1 MSQFVQFLYSAFV
14 LGSVFATMAMGLSL
28 VWGGLRMLNMA
39 HGALLMIGAYT
50 AFFASDHFGLSPLIG
65 LLLAVVVGCAVGAAL
80 YPTIVR
86 PLIGKPGWDINVIV
100 ATVALA
106 LVLSQVVQLLFGAKT
121 KALPRIVGGGFSGPV
136 DVFIEYQTLVI
147 AGVALATL
155 AAMAIFLRRSRFGLA
170 VRAVAQNLEAAHV
183 IGLSVGAANTLIL
196 AVGSGLAALSGVL
209 LASGF
214 VFITPTMGVAPL
226 LKALIIIILGGLG
239 SVKGTVYAA
248 FIAGIVESGVAVYVG
263 ATWSLPVLFA
273 VVILVLLVRP
283 QGFFGAR
290 LRTA

>member
-1 MSQFVQFLYSAFV
+1 
-14 LGSVFATMAMGLSL
+14 
-28 VWGGLRMLNMA
+28 MLNMA
-39 HGALLMIGAYT
+39 HGALLMVGAYT
-50 AFFASDHFGLSPLIG
+50 AYFTSDQFGFSPLIG
-65 LLLAVVVGCAVGAAL
+65 LLLAIVVGCGVGAAL
-80 YPTIVR
+80 YPAIVR

-106 LVLSQVVQLLFGAKT
+106 LVLSQLVQLLFGAKT
-121 KALPRIVGGGFSGPV
+121 KTLPRIVNGGFRGPA
-136 DVFIEYQTLVI
+136 DVFIEYQSLFI

-155 AAMAIFLRRSRFGLA
+155 GLMAVFLRRSRFGLA
-170 VRAVAQNLEAAHV
+170 VRAVAQNLEGARI
-183 IGLSVGAANTLIL
+183 IGLSIGASNALIL

-214 VFITPTMGVAPL
+214 IFITPTMGLAPL
-226 LKALIIIILGGLG
+226 LKSLIIIILGGLG

-248 FIAGIVESGVAVYVG
+248 FLAGAVESGVAIYVG

-283 QGFFGAR
+283 KGFYGAK